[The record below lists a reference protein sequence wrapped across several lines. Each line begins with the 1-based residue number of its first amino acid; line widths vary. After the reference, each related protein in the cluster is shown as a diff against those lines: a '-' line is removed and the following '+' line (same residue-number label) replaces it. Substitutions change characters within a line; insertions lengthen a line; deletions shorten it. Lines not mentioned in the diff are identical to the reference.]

1 MDIKPSIFTKI
12 IEREIPADILHE
24 DEKCIVIRDINP
36 RATIHLLIIPKKPI
50 PSLFDLTPGDKELM
64 GHMTMLLPQLAKSQG
79 LDGFK
84 TVIHTGESGGQ
95 EIFHIHIH
103 LMGEPTKS

>member
-1 MDIKPSIFTKI
+1 MEIEKSIFSKI
-12 IEREIPADILHE
+12 IEKEIPADILHE

-36 RATIHLLIIPKKPI
+36 RAKVHLLIIPKKPI
-50 PSLFDLTPGDKELM
+50 PTLFDVKPEDKELI
-64 GHMTMLLPQLAKSQG
+64 GHMMMLLPQLAKSQG

-84 TVIHTGESGGQ
+84 TVIHTGENGGQ

-103 LMGEPTKS
+103 LMGDPDKA